1 MMNGTYRPGVA
12 RSQGKPTRRLQSSGD
27 EDVGAEDDRRLKLA
41 SKWMSNP
48 DGFDINALNGCP
60 CGVCV

>member
-1 MMNGTYRPGVA
+1 MMKDTYRPGVA

-41 SKWMSNP
+41 SKWISSP
-48 DGFDINALNGCP
+48 G
-60 CGVCV
+60 